1 MGDQKTLSYDK
12 SNKPFYS
19 SSSSPCSFTAI
30 VVFLI
35 FVSYLLYSFSFI
47 SFLNPYSPSKSP
59 NSLLVPVIRLGSGQ
73 TPEEQT
79 ELKHIVFGIAASSDL
94 WKHRREY
101 VKTWWKPNGVM
112 NGAVWLD
119 KPINDTVSSSSAL
132 PQIRISSDTSSFK
145 YRYRNGHRSAIR
157 ITRIVSETV
166 RMLNGTEAERNVRW
180 VVMGDD
186 DTVFFTENLVRVL
199 RKYDHK
205 QFYYIGAPSESHLQ
219 NLHQF
224 SYGMAYGGGGFAISY
239 PLAKVLEKMQDRCI
253 ERYSDLYGSDD
264 RIHACMAELGV
275 PLTKEVG
282 FHQFDVYGNLLG
294 LLSVHPQAPIV
305 SIHHLDVVDP
315 IFPKTNR
322 VNALKKLMIP
332 AKLDSASL
340 VQQSVCYDKSHQWTM
355 SISWGYTVQITRTYM
370 PARMMEVP
378 TRTFNDWHLRSDF
391 TNLAFN
397 TRPVTWTDC
406 QRPRVFYFSHAFSNS
421 SSSDTTTISQYLRHD
436 EWYPKCEWGIADPS
450 EINQIFV
457 YKKPTP
463 DRWSKVVIRFVPSK
477 DSNFAF
483 VNAIEVISAPKDL
496 IGDVATSVSHDGT
509 EKFNGLAKQAM
520 EVVYRVNVGGRK
532 VTPFNDTLWRTWVTD
547 EGFLKTGDGS
557 SEKSYFTGRIKYRR
571 GGASREVGPDN
582 VYNTARVGKRSN
594 GLVDMSWGFK
604 VNVGYKYLIRM
615 HFCDIASKSLGRL
628 YFNVYINGNLA
639 YEDFDISYAADN
651 VLASPY
657 YIDFVVDAT
666 ADDNNPS
673 GSSITVS
680 VGPSN
685 KTSVDGNGVDAILNG
700 VEIMKMNNSMGSLD
714 GYVSTEMILSTCPNR
729 RNLSIFIAMLAF
741 MCIFMSFYIVTQ
753 RKRVKD
759 QYGWT
764 KLSMDVLEDNSKSG
778 NQFTAR
784 KA

>member
-1 MGDQKTLSYDK
+1 MRST
-12 SNKPFYS
+12 
-19 SSSSPCSFTAI
+19 TMAI
-30 VVFLI
+30 LYTRIVFLL
-35 FVSYLLYSFSFI
+35 FV
-47 SFLNPYSPSKSP
+47 FL
-59 NSLLVPVIRLGSGQ
+59 
-73 TPEEQT
+73 
-79 ELKHIVFGIAASSDL
+79 
-94 WKHRREY
+94 
-101 VKTWWKPNGVM
+101 
-112 NGAVWLD
+112 
-119 KPINDTVSSSSAL
+119 VSSSAFASFSPVDEYLVNCGSDVDSTVDNRRFVGDASSSNVQFFSSEGSIALKGENL
-132 PQIRISSDTSSFK
+132 PQNVPQIYRTARIFAQQAKYKFNVNEKGTHMVRLHFNRLYSSRIDLNDALFHVTV
-145 YRYRNGHRSAIR
+145 NGH
-157 ITRIVSETV
+157 V
-166 RMLNGTEAERNVRW
+166 
-180 VVMGDD
+180 
-186 DTVFFTENLVRVL
+186 VL
-199 RKYDHK
+199 R
-205 QFYYIGAPSESHLQ
+205 
-219 NLHQF
+219 NF
-224 SYGMAYGGGGFAISY
+224 SG
-239 PLAKVLEKMQDRCI
+239 D
-253 ERYSDLYGSDD
+253 
-264 RIHACMAELGV
+264 
-275 PLTKEVG
+275 
-282 FHQFDVYGNLLG
+282 
-294 LLSVHPQAPIV
+294 
-305 SIHHLDVVDP
+305 
-315 IFPKTNR
+315 
-322 VNALKKLMIP
+322 
-332 AKLDSASL
+332 
-340 VQQSVCYDKSHQWTM
+340 
-355 SISWGYTVQITRTYM
+355 
-370 PARMMEVP
+370 
-378 TRTFNDWHLRSDF
+378 
-391 TNLAFN
+391 
-397 TRPVTWTDC
+397 
-406 QRPRVFYFSHAFSNS
+406 
-421 SSSDTTTISQYLRHD
+421 SSSDFESRVREFLIWVD
-436 EWYPKCEWGIADPS
+436 VGE
-450 EINQIFV
+450 
-457 YKKPTP
+457 
-463 DRWSKVVIRFVPSK
+463 VVIRFVPSK